1 MTRLYR
7 LGYCGVSLQE
17 AGYRLRPASE
27 VIRSAYG
34 TLAELVNLD
43 VTLQQA
49 AGLEAEVAVCALHP
63 STMDNQGLATIVSLV
78 AQSKLMPEK
87 VALTGTQEACLQPFL
102 TLTNL
107 EGKPLIMEAYLGAK
121 EVRQIDTLKVDEKK
135 WRQLQKD
142 GGWLLCQTRHRSA
155 RFMRMPPI
163 RQFLKIFFCRERWI
177 VRWKHLFICLKG

>member
-49 AGLEAEVAVCALHP
+49 AGLEAEVA
-63 STMDNQGLATIVSLV
+63 LA
-78 AQSKLMPEK
+78 A
-87 VALTGTQEACLQPFL
+87 
-102 TLTNL
+102 
-107 EGKPLIMEAYLGAK
+107 
-121 EVRQIDTLKVDEKK
+121 
-135 WRQLQKD
+135 
-142 GGWLLCQTRHRSA
+142 GGWTGSGSSRLCFASIDQR
-155 RFMRMPPI
+155 
-163 RQFLKIFFCRERWI
+163 
-177 VRWKHLFICLKG
+177 

>member
-135 WRQLQKD
+135 WRQLAE
-142 GGWLLCQTRHRSA
+142 G
-155 RFMRMPPI
+155 
-163 RQFLKIFFCRERWI
+163 
-177 VRWKHLFICLKG
+177 